1 MKILRDL
8 NPEDLIFFD
17 IETARLVDELQ
28 LDTPLFDSWEY
39 KKKRDGLSNDDIVA
53 TFKNESALYPE
64 FARIVSIVVGVV
76 HKGELHLKTYDSEDE
91 AVLLKNFN
99 DFLNKNTD
107 KKRTWRLC
115 GFANIGFDSP
125 FIMKRC
131 LINGIEPNYLID
143 TGGLKPWEVT
153 AIDLKTAWKGTG
165 WNDASLLNITTAFGL
180 PSPKSDISGADVG
193 EVYWKEGKEGLAR
206 ISKYCAN
213 DVIATAAVFMK
224 MRGEQP
230 FVVSQKAVDVK
241 SPDFSIVEK
250 LFNGGKYTEADKKTL
265 VKQLRLLNKV
275 EQDTAFEILSALTST
290 AKGKSTDFSKADV
303 KELQKLVKK

>member
-53 TFKNESALYPE
+53 TFKNEAALYPE

-91 AVLLKNFN
+91 AVLFKNFN

-125 FIMKRC
+125 FHH
-131 LINGIEPNYLID
+131 E
-143 TGGLKPWEVT
+143 T
-153 AIDLKTAWKGTG
+153 
-165 WNDASLLNITTAFGL
+165 
-180 PSPKSDISGADVG
+180 
-193 EVYWKEGKEGLAR
+193 
-206 ISKYCAN
+206 
-213 DVIATAAVFMK
+213 
-224 MRGEQP
+224 
-230 FVVSQKAVDVK
+230 
-241 SPDFSIVEK
+241 
-250 LFNGGKYTEADKKTL
+250 LFNQRY
-265 VKQLRLLNKV
+265 
-275 EQDTAFEILSALTST
+275 
-290 AKGKSTDFSKADV
+290 
-303 KELQKLVKK
+303 